1 MYKWGICSLYI
12 CTCMYVL
19 FLGQVKAV
27 AGKGFNVFSNA
38 YPRTDTVLRFAL

>member
-27 AGKGFNVFSNA
+27 AGKGSMFSLMH
-38 YPRTDTVLRFAL
+38 TLEQTQF